1 MIFKIGD
8 LVTRNSY
15 HNDLLFK
22 IIDIEDNIAYLKG
35 IDVRLYADSELDD
48 LQLVEENLL
57 IKKESRSRRSYK
69 ITEDDPA
76 RSQ

>member
-57 IKKESRSRRSYK
+57 IKKRRSRRSYK

>member
-1 MIFKIGD
+1 MGDFMIFKIGD

-57 IKKESRSRRSYK
+57 IKKKKIEKKLQNYRR
-69 ITEDDPA
+69 
-76 RSQ
+76 

>member
-57 IKKESRSRRSYK
+57 IKKKKIEKKLQNYRR
-69 ITEDDPA
+69 
-76 RSQ
+76 

>member
-1 MIFKIGD
+1 MGDFMIFKIGD

-48 LQLVEENLL
+48 LQ
-57 IKKESRSRRSYK
+57 
-69 ITEDDPA
+69 
-76 RSQ
+76 